1 MSFQQLVSII
11 PVFEQVES
19 FTTAQTIVSPPD
31 RHLIIVVLRGHLL
44 ISGCNQEPVM
54 VAQGFACPPDHSPFT
69 IQVPKTKTAEYII
82 ISYRIFPENRSW
94 TLHGPLR
101 TFSEV
106 KIKYM
111 LDELIRTTED
121 IDTPSEEA
129 HLVQQVRKRLILE
142 RILFI
147 YLYETQW
154 TQEDKSSAASMEE
167 SLSYM
172 NEHYMLKLTLPM
184 LAERAGMSVGHYTV
198 LFKTLTG
205 DTMSHYLR
213 RLRIQK
219 AKQMFQQTHLPAKE
233 VAQLV
238 GFMDYFHF
246 SRTFKQ
252 ETGSSP
258 TDFLKSLDK
267 I

>member
-11 PVFEQVES
+11 PVFEQVET

-31 RHLIIVVLRGHLL
+31 RHLILVVLRGHLL
-44 ISGCNQEPVM
+44 ISGCNQEPAM
-54 VAQGFACPPDHSPFT
+54 VAQGFACHPQYSPFT
-69 IQVPKTKTAEYII
+69 IQVPKTKSAEYLV
-82 ISYRIFPENRSW
+82 ISYRIFPESSAW

-101 TFSEV
+101 TYSEV

-111 LDELIRTTED
+111 LDELIRMTED
-121 IDTPSEEA
+121 IHAPSGEEQ
-129 HLVQQVRKRLILE
+129 LVQQVRKRLLLE

-154 TQEDKSSAASMEE
+154 TQEDKSSAVSMEK
-167 SLSYM
+167 SLNYI

-198 LFKTLTG
+198 LFKNLTG
-205 DTMSHYLR
+205 TTMSLYLR

-219 AKQMFQQTHLPAKE
+219 AKQMFQQTQLPAKE
-233 VAQLV
+233 IAQRV

-252 ETGSSP
+252 ETGLSP
-258 TDFLKSLDK
+258 TEYLKSLDK